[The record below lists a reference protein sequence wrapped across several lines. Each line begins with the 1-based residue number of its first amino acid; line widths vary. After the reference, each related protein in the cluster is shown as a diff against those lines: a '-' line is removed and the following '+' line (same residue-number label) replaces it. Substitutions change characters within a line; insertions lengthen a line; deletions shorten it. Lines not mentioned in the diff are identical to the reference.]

1 VAILEWKKRG
11 GLCGP
16 KEKSGG
22 QHKRLSCM
30 VIFRYNEGWFAM
42 INPIKPNIVTSLQL
56 AINPATYTSDCDSTS
71 SGWHNLHH
79 GNMNLT

>member
-1 VAILEWKKRG
+1 
-11 GLCGP
+11 
-16 KEKSGG
+16 
-22 QHKRLSCM
+22 
-30 VIFRYNEGWFAM
+30 M

-79 GNMNLT
+79 GNM